1 MRDDRLILIETRA
14 RLKYMSHARMESLLR
29 VDVGR
34 PQNEL
39 QTYGDLGTLVRR
51 MLLVQISD
59 IHCGPIFL
67 KETFRV
73 AVKEI
78 NGMSPDV
85 VLVTGDLTENGLISE
100 FKMAAK
106 ELRKLQAKKIIYVS
120 GNHDYRSTGYLLFK
134 EFFPFS
140 QVTDLDDVVITV
152 LSSARPDRDDG
163 EVGHRQN
170 LWLENTLEKYADKVK
185 IVAIH
190 HHVIPVPDTGADQI
204 TVVDSGDSLR
214 SLIKSKV
221 DLVLCGHRHRPWKW
235 RIEDM
240 LVVHA
245 GSVSCEK
252 LRGFFCNSYNV
263 ITINRKQIEAKLKIV
278 NGEFVD
284 FNEIVKRREIL
295 QASDISQFSDSL
307 AR

>member
-1 MRDDRLILIETRA
+1 
-14 RLKYMSHARMESLLR
+14 
-29 VDVGR
+29 
-34 PQNEL
+34 
-39 QTYGDLGTLVRR
+39 

-59 IHCGPIFL
+59 IHCGPQFIE
-67 KETFRV
+67 ETFRV
-73 AVKEI
+73 AAEEI
-78 NGMSPDV
+78 NDMSPDV

-100 FKMAAK
+100 FKTAAK
-106 ELRKLQAKKIIYVS
+106 ALRKLEAEKIIYVS

-140 QVTDLDDVVITV
+140 QITELDDVVIAV

-163 EVGHRQN
+163 EIGHRQN
-170 LWLENTLEKYADKVK
+170 LWLERTLAKHADKLK

-190 HHVIPVPDTGADQI
+190 HHIIPVPDTGADQI
-204 TVVDSGDSLR
+204 TVIDAGDVLR
-214 SLIKSKV
+214 SLIKSDV
-221 DLVLCGHRHRPWKW
+221 SLVLCGHRHRPWRW
-235 RIEDM
+235 RIEKT
-240 LVVHA
+240 LVAHA

-263 ITINRKQIEAKLKIV
+263 ITIKKKEVEAKLKIV
-278 NGEFVD
+278 NGGFVD
-284 FNEIVKRREIL
+284 LSEIVKRREIL

>member
-1 MRDDRLILIETRA
+1 MLIA
-14 RLKYMSHARMESLLR
+14 
-29 VDVGR
+29 
-34 PQNEL
+34 
-39 QTYGDLGTLVRR
+39 
-51 MLLVQISD
+51 QISD
-59 IHCGPIFL
+59 VHCGPMFR
-67 KETFRV
+67 KEMLRI
-73 AVKEI
+73 AIKEI
-78 NGMSPDV
+78 NGMRPDV

-100 FKMAAK
+100 FKMASE
-106 ELRKLQAKKIIYVS
+106 ELRKLKAEKVIFVS

-134 EFFPFS
+134 QFFPFS
-140 QVTDLDDVVITV
+140 QVTETEEAVIVV

-170 LWLENTLEKYADKVK
+170 LWLEKTLEKHKDKAK

-190 HHVIPVPDTGADQI
+190 HHIIPVPDTGADQI
-204 TVVDSGDSLR
+204 TIVDAGDVLR
-214 SLIKSKV
+214 SLVKSKV
-221 DLVLCGHRHRPWKW
+221 NLVLCGHRHRPWRW

-263 ITINRKQIEAKLKIV
+263 INVKKGEIEAKLKMV
-278 NGEFVD
+278 GGDFVD
-284 FNEIVKRREIL
+284 FSEIVKRREVL
-295 QASDISQFSDSL
+295 QESDISQYGDSL

>member
-1 MRDDRLILIETRA
+1 
-14 RLKYMSHARMESLLR
+14 MSES
-29 VDVGR
+29 
-34 PQNEL
+34 
-39 QTYGDLGTLVRR
+39 

-59 IHCGPIFL
+59 VHCGPMFQRDVL
-67 KETFRV
+67 WT

-78 NGMSPDV
+78 NEMCPDI

-100 FKMAAK
+100 FKTASK
-106 ELRKLQAKKIIYVS
+106 ELKKLKTGKMIYIS

-140 QVTDLDDVVITV
+140 QVTEIGEATIIV

-163 EVGHRQN
+163 EVGNRQN
-170 LWLENTLEKYADKVK
+170 IWLEHTLDKYKDRTK

-190 HHVIPVPDTGADQI
+190 HHIIPVPDTGADQI
-204 TVVDSGDSLR
+204 TIVDAGDVLR
-214 SLIKSKV
+214 SLVKSKAN
-221 DLVLCGHRHRPWKW
+221 LVLCGHRHRPWQW
-235 RIEDM
+235 EMEDM

-263 ITINRKQIEAKLKIV
+263 INVKGQKVEARLKIV
-278 NGEFVD
+278 DGDFVD
-284 FNEIVKRREIL
+284 FGEIVKRREIL
-295 QASDISQFSDSL
+295 QASDISQYNDSL

>member
-1 MRDDRLILIETRA
+1 
-14 RLKYMSHARMESLLR
+14 
-29 VDVGR
+29 
-34 PQNEL
+34 
-39 QTYGDLGTLVRR
+39 

-59 IHCGPIFL
+59 LHCGPM
-67 KETFRV
+67 FRKKSLRS
-73 AVKEI
+73 AIKEI
-78 NGMSPDV
+78 NALSPDV

-100 FKMAAK
+100 FQTASK
-106 ELRKLQAKKIIYVS
+106 ELKKLKAEKILYVS

-140 QVTDLDDVVITV
+140 QVTEINDVVITI

-170 LWLENTLEKYADKVK
+170 LWLENTLEKYKDKVK

-190 HHVIPVPDTGADQI
+190 HHIIPVPDTGADQI
-204 TVVDSGDSLR
+204 TIVDAGDVLR

-221 DLVLCGHRHRPWKW
+221 NLVLCGHRHRPWRWK
-235 RIEDM
+235 IEDM

-263 ITINRKQIEAKLKIV
+263 VKIEKKKIDAKLKIV
-278 NGEFVD
+278 GGNYVD
-284 FNEIVKRREIL
+284 FEEIVKRREIL
-295 QASDISQFSDSL
+295 QESDISKYSDSL

>member
-1 MRDDRLILIETRA
+1 
-14 RLKYMSHARMESLLR
+14 
-29 VDVGR
+29 
-34 PQNEL
+34 
-39 QTYGDLGTLVRR
+39 

-59 IHCGPIFL
+59 VHFGPMFR
-67 KETFRV
+67 KETFEL

-78 NGMSPDV
+78 NEMSPEV

-100 FKMAAK
+100 FQTASEGLKRLKA
-106 ELRKLQAKKIIYVS
+106 EKIIYVS

-140 QVTDLDDVVITV
+140 QVTEIENAVIVV

-170 LWLENTLEKYADKVK
+170 LWLENVLEKHKDRLK
-185 IVAIH
+185 IVTIH

-204 TVVDSGDSLR
+204 TVIDAGDVLR
-214 SLIKSKV
+214 SLTKSKV
-221 DLVLCGHRHRPWKW
+221 NLVLCGHRHRPWKW
-235 RIEDM
+235 NIEDM

-263 ITINRKQIEAKLKIV
+263 VEIKNKKINAKLKMV
-278 NGEFVD
+278 GGGYVD
-284 FNEIVKRREIL
+284 FKEIVKRREIL
-295 QASDISQFSDSL
+295 QASDISQYDDSL